1 MQFRSQLEI
10 TMYTELDACHLSSR
24 LEWLNIGHV
33 KLGVLSNLIMTL
45 FAVPEIVSGT

>member
-10 TMYTELDACHLSSR
+10 IMYTELDACHLSSQ
-24 LEWLNIGHV
+24 LEWLGHV